1 MALQARKP
9 RSRARGGGGTG
20 GARGRGDSHAAS
32 THDPKQ
38 KGNWL
43 CVEGAQKEE
52 LGLAVVKILI
62 AL

>member
-1 MALQARKP
+1 M
-9 RSRARGGGGTG
+9 G

-62 AL
+62 ALRGWAPHDSTTS